1 MSPFVSPHVTPEMI
15 ADLDAQMGR
24 LECSACHVA
33 AGPVLVAIGWN
44 TQSVMPLE
52 HSGLD
57 SYLQAE
63 LIAQRV
69 NALQGTTDNDRT
81 KIVRALL
88 GAS

>member
-1 MSPFVSPHVTPEMI
+1 MFPFVSPHVTPEMI
-15 ADLDAQMGR
+15 ADLDAQMER
-24 LECSACHVA
+24 LECCACHVA
-33 AGPVLVAIGWN
+33 AGPVLVAIEWN

-52 HSGLD
+52 HSELD

-69 NALQGTTDNDRT
+69 NALQGTTDSDRT

-88 GAS
+88 GAA